1 MLGEDVEV
9 LMADDEDLIGKWYFQ
24 IEARLLMFAWMVG
37 MIWNDDNNRY
47 NSTIEIVNDR
57 K

>member
-24 IEARLLMFAWMVG
+24 IEARF
-37 MIWNDDNNRY
+37 
-47 NSTIEIVNDR
+47 TIYCLCLHGW
-57 K
+57 